1 VDRRDNVILNEDNFT
16 PTKPLLRR
24 VSDAVVNT
32 RDRLAVLVGHAI
44 DITLERTGSHD
55 EAAARTVGQRNL
67 SEYLPL
73 PRLPGADLLLAEL
86 DDLIGRGSG
95 FADYAR
101 VDGDAERLAGTGAA
115 DDRLVERFGHRLDD
129 QVDDRRFEACQRHRV
144 SKQADRDLALQAV
157 VRELDA
163 RVGLDFLAVGRRV
176 L

>member
-1 VDRRDNVILNEDNFT
+1 YCLDGVVIVVAGALCDHQDAVRVENLAVTDQNRLVNPLVGVVVKPAIHRQLQVRVEGVVRQAAEHRDDVAFLRLVDRRDDVVLNKDDLAAA
-16 PTKPLLRR
+16 KPLLRR

-73 PRLPGADLLLAEL
+73 PRLPGADLLLAEF

-95 FADYAR
+95 FADYA
-101 VDGDAERLAGTGAA
+101 
-115 DDRLVERFGHRLDD
+115 
-129 QVDDRRFEACQRHRV
+129 
-144 SKQADRDLALQAV
+144 
-157 VRELDA
+157 
-163 RVGLDFLAVGRRV
+163 
-176 L
+176 